1 MKDRMTKSETDRD
14 IENVEAWAE
23 IIGDVLYHVPP
34 DKRVDVLELATKNEE
49 AEAQERKANGGF
61 KLMAFS
67 NDWMNKPGIRH
78 GNAITRI
85 KSLLVQVFV
94 RDIAN
99 NHSPQD
105 AASILFA
112 EHPHGTGSRLLQ
124 DYLPDQK

>member
-1 MKDRMTKSETDRD
+1 MKIFTETDKD

-23 IIGDVLYHVPP
+23 VVADLLYHVPP
-34 DKRVDVLELATKNEE
+34 DKRPAVLELATKNEQ
-49 AEAQERKANGGF
+49 AEALEREANGGF
-61 KLMAFS
+61 TLIPFSNS
-67 NDWMNKPGIRH
+67 NDWMNEPGMRH
-78 GNAITRI
+78 CNAIMRI

-99 NHSPQD
+99 NHSSQD

-112 EHPHGTGSRLLQ
+112 EHPHGTGSRLLE